1 MIPSTSMSVK
11 LFRKFASDIIPLACF
26 QDTSLKPR
34 MTTMH
39 SDTICTARGG
49 LANDLWRREGGKSM
63 AKDYTSVK
71 GILKHSV
78 VLARNVGSEN

>member
-11 LFRKFASDIIPLACF
+11 LFRKLASDIIPLACF